1 MQVVLGSISTALSS
15 GAPSSTS
22 QSLLPTAGGFGSLLL
37 SSVQQ
42 SAQNTEALNK
52 TIEDVSSD
60 FSTMLASLFK
70 PADSIEALVED
81 KMELAAMAEELLE
94 KGEMPSVQDLAVLLQ
109 VDAESLQN
117 SLQNLAKLFN
127 RNEKLT
133 GLLKETID
141 SMLQETSADLSKGK
155 LPMEELAALITLIS
169 ENGSLPFKGT
179 DKQLMITVVKA
190 AQLVNYF
197 AEHLPKQEAR
207 FQPLQTALRNAAALL
222 NKQTASSSQSSTQQ
236 VSLQNIQT
244 REPSTQQASLQTAFA
259 NYKNTQGSEESMGSK
274 TGSVK
279 SVSQSVESVH
289 PFLNQLSKTEQFVMS
304 VKTNPRPMNMEQ
316 FIEKFTQILGN
327 SNMMKT
333 PNGTKMLIK
342 LYPEQLGSLRIELLQ
357 QNGVMTAKI
366 LSSTQAVKEL
376 LEQNAHQLKHAFNQ
390 QNVTVDKLDIASPD
404 TRQHLFDR
412 GAQQQRQQ
420 EQKQSNEQSEEQN
433 DSEKLSSFEEALL
446 HAEVEV

>member
-22 QSLLPTAGGFGSLLL
+22 QSLLPTASGFSSLLG
-37 SSVQQ
+37 SVQQ
-42 SAQNTEALNK
+42 TAQDVTALNH
-52 TIEDVSSD
+52 TNQAVSAD
-60 FSTMLASLFK
+60 FSALLAALFK
-70 PADSIEALVED
+70 PLDSVSELVED
-81 KMELAAMAEELLE
+81 KPELEAMAEELLE

-109 VDAESLQN
+109 VDVESLQN

-127 RNEKLT
+127 GNEGLT
-133 GLLKETID
+133 GSLKETID
-141 SMLQETSADLSKGK
+141 SMLQETSADQSKGK
-155 LPMEELAALITLIS
+155 LPMKELAALITLIS

-207 FQPLQTALRNAAALL
+207 FQSLQTALKNAAALL
-222 NKQTASSSQSSTQQ
+222 DKQTANFSQASTKQ
-236 VSLQNIQT
+236 V
-244 REPSTQQASLQTAFA
+244 SLQTAFG
-259 NYKNTQGSEESMGSK
+259 NYKNTHQSEESMGSK
-274 TGSVK
+274 TAPVK

-304 VKTNPRPMNMEQ
+304 VKTNLRPMNMEQ
-316 FIEKFTQILGN
+316 FIEKFTQVLGN
-327 SNMMKT
+327 SNIMKT

-366 LSSTQAVKEL
+366 LSSTQSVKEL

-390 QNVTVDKLDIASPD
+390 QNVTVDKIDIASPE
-404 TRQHLFDR
+404 TRQQLFDR

-420 EQKQSNEQSEEQN
+420 EQKQSNEQSAEQQE
-433 DSEKLSSFEEALL
+433 SEKLSSFEEALL
-446 HAEVEV
+446 NAEVEV

>member
-1 MQVVLGSISTALSS
+1 MQVVLGSISTSLSN
-15 GAPSSTS
+15 GASSS
-22 QSLLPTAGGFGSLLL
+22 PSLLPTAGGFSSLLL
-37 SSVQQ
+37 GSVQQ
-42 SAQNTEALNK
+42 SAQNTEASNK

-109 VDAESLQN
+109 VDAEALQDSLRKLAQLFSSKGELSE
-117 SLQNLAKLFN
+117 SLKKA
-127 RNEKLT
+127 
-133 GLLKETID
+133 ID
-141 SMLQETSADLSKGK
+141 SMLNEVSTNQPADE
-155 LPMEELAALITLIS
+155 LPLEELTILIKLIT
-169 ENGSLPFKGT
+169 ENASLPFKET
-179 DKQLMITVVKA
+179 DKQLIASVVKA

-197 AEHLPKQEAR
+197 AKHLPKQEAR
-207 FQPLQTALRNAAALL
+207 FQTLQAALKNEAVL
-222 NKQTASSSQSSTQQ
+222 LEQQTVTSSQSSTRQ
-236 VSLQNIQT
+236 V
-244 REPSTQQASLQTAFA
+244 SLQTAFA
-259 NYKNTQGSEESMGSK
+259 NYNSAQEAGEATGSK
-274 TGSVK
+274 APSVK
-279 SVSQSVESVH
+279 SVAQSAESVN

-316 FIEKFTQILGN
+316 FIEKFTEILGKA
-327 SNMMKT
+327 NMMKT

-404 TRQHLFDR
+404 TRHHLFDR

>member
-1 MQVVLGSISTALSS
+1 MQVVLGSISTSLSN
-15 GAPSSTS
+15 GASLSP
-22 QSLLPTAGGFGSLLL
+22 SLLPTAGGFSSLLL
-37 SSVQQ
+37 GSVQQ
-42 SAQNTEALNK
+42 SAQNTEASNK

-94 KGEMPSVQDLAVLLQ
+94 KGEMPSVQDLAFLLQ
-109 VDAESLQN
+109 VDAEALQDSLRKLAQLFSSKGELSE
-117 SLQNLAKLFN
+117 SLKKA
-127 RNEKLT
+127 
-133 GLLKETID
+133 ID
-141 SMLQETSADLSKGK
+141 SMLNEVSTNQPADK
-155 LPMEELAALITLIS
+155 LPLEELTILIKLIT
-169 ENGSLPFKGT
+169 ENASLPFKET
-179 DKQLMITVVKA
+179 DKQLIASVVKA

-197 AEHLPKQEAR
+197 AKHLPKQEAR
-207 FQPLQTALRNAAALL
+207 FQTLQAALKNEAVL
-222 NKQTASSSQSSTQQ
+222 LEQQTVTSSQSSTRQ
-236 VSLQNIQT
+236 V
-244 REPSTQQASLQTAFA
+244 SLQTAFA
-259 NYKNTQGSEESMGSK
+259 NYNSAQEVGEATGSK
-274 TGSVK
+274 APSVK
-279 SVSQSVESVH
+279 SVAQSAESVN

-316 FIEKFTQILGN
+316 FIEKFTEILGKA
-327 SNMMKT
+327 NMMKT